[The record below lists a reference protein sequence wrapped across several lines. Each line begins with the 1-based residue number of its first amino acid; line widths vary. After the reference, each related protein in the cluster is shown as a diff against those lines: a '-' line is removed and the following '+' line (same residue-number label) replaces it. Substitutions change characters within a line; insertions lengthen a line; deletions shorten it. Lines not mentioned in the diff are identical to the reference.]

1 MEFEDSLKS
10 YIEHLYATPLLDRPR
25 EQKLLV
31 ALEKEQNRFLLV
43 GLKSAI
49 FRKQFKDLLE
59 KLDLSKEIFK
69 LSRKLDFTATKK
81 QQASMRKTIEALIE
95 ALATAAP
102 QRTITKHLKTFAPSG
117 TLIVNLVNKI
127 KALHD
132 AQALPKQRLAEVSDF
147 LGISGPDLKA
157 VLEEIYT
164 NEISAAYH
172 ALRLKTPSDKLVKL
186 AFDALADLA
195 LIESAAG
202 GSGSPDQIT
211 EVAKLIA
218 AIETFESASKVV
230 LDELIQK
237 NLRLVV
243 ARARIFRNRMEFE
256 DLIQEG
262 NLGLIRAINKFDSS
276 RGVRLS
282 TFATWWIDQAI
293 RRAISNKSHT
303 VRVPTH
309 VEFLKN
315 KMEKAIPALET
326 KLGRKPTYEEIAAVV
341 DAPAATVERLASSL
355 LIKSEL
361 QADEEIGTTY
371 EKSLAQHEPE
381 DVIHDITQDQI
392 KAKLASVLAEL
403 SPEAEMI
410 LRLKFGLG
418 LADANAA
425 IPTEEP
431 PVKLSRYRRRN
442 LENSALAAFKEKL
455 HQRKGEFWD

>member
-1 MEFEDSLKS
+1 MEFEDNLKS

-25 EQKLLV
+25 EKRLLV
-31 ALEKEQNRFLLV
+31 ALEREQNRFLLV

-49 FRKQFKDLLE
+49 FRKEFKDLLA

-81 QQASMRKTIEALIE
+81 EQATMRKTIEALIE
-95 ALATAAP
+95 ALGTKSP
-102 QRTITKHLKTFAPSG
+102 QKVIAGHLKAFAPSG

-127 KALHD
+127 KAVHD
-132 AQALPKQRLAEVSDF
+132 LQALPKKRLDATRDF
-147 LGISGPDLKA
+147 LGIDPKDLKA
-157 VLEEIYT
+157 VLHEIYT

-186 AFDALADLA
+186 AFDGLNDLTTLEVSA
-195 LIESAAG
+195 GAAG
-202 GSGSPDQIT
+202 LPEKLK
-211 EVAKLIA
+211 EVEGLIA
-218 AIETFESASKVV
+218 AIEKFESASKVY

-315 KMEKAIPALET
+315 KMEKAMPALEA

-341 DAPAATVERLASSL
+341 EAPAQTVERLASSL
-355 LIKSEL
+355 LSKVEL
-361 QADEEIGTTY
+361 KEDEEIGTTY
-371 EKSLAQHEPE
+371 EKSLANHEPE
-381 DVIHDITQDQI
+381 DAIHAIAQDQI
-392 KAKLASVLAEL
+392 KAKLDAILADL
-403 SPEAEMI
+403 PPEFEMVV
-410 LRLKFGLG
+410 RLKFGLG
-418 LADANAA
+418 LL
-425 IPTEEP
+425 PTVAPAVAP
-431 PVKLSRYRRRN
+431 PQPSRYHRRKR
-442 LENSALAAFKEKL
+442 ETSALAAFQAKL
-455 HQRKGEFWD
+455 HERKGEFWDD